1 MPRSTPPR
9 LRRSLRVAALVLA
22 AAGTAGALFSGAA
35 HADIR
40 VGIDVSTTGPAASIG
55 IPSKNTIL
63 MWPATLGGQ
72 KAEYILLDDGSDP
85 SAAVRNV
92 RKLISEEKVDVIV
105 GPNITPTAL
114 AALDAVSEGE
124 TPMVALAASAAI
136 VEPQTDPKRR
146 WAFKMPQ
153 NDSQMATVLTEHMSN
168 HGVRTVGFIGF
179 NDAYGE
185 SWWREF
191 SKLAEVRKIR
201 VVASE
206 RFSRND
212 TSVTGQVLKLMAANP
227 DAILIAGAG
236 TPSVLPQKTLGERGY
251 KGKVYQ
257 THGIATGEFLRMG
270 GKDVE
275 GTLFPTGPVVV
286 ARQLPDNHPVKKVA
300 LDFVTR
306 YEAKYGADSIT
317 QFAGDAWGAWQLL
330 DDAARRALKTGAQPG
345 TKEFRAAMRT
355 ALETTANLTVP
366 NGVLNLSPRDHQ
378 GFDQRSRVMGVIR
391 NGKFSYAGQ

>member
-1 MPRSTPPR
+1 MPRSTLPR
-9 LRRSLRVAALVLA
+9 LRRSLRVAALALA
-22 AAGTAGALFSGAA
+22 AAGALCSGAA

-136 VEPQTDPKRR
+136 VEPQSDPKRR

-168 HGVRTVGFIGF
+168 HGVRSVGFIGF

-286 ARQLPDNHPVKKVA
+286 ARQLPDTHPVKKVA

-345 TKEFRAAMRT
+345 TKEFRAAMRN

>member
-1 MPRSTPPR
+1 MRPLP
-9 LRRSLRVAALVLA
+9 LLAALRIAVLTTLACA
-22 AAGTAGALFSGAA
+22 ASAQ
-35 HADIR
+35 ADIR
-40 VGIDVSTTGPAASIG
+40 VGVDLSTTGPAASIG
-55 IPSKNTIL
+55 IPSKNTVL
-63 MWPATLGGQ
+63 MWPQTIGGQ
-72 KAEYILLDDGSDP
+72 KAHYVILDDGSDP

-105 GPNITPTAL
+105 GPNITPTAI

-124 TPMVALAASAAI
+124 TPMVALAASASI
-136 VEPQTDPKRR
+136 VEPQSDPKRR

-153 NDSQMATVLTEHMSN
+153 NDSHMATVLTEYMSN
-168 HGVRTVGFIGF
+168 HGVRTVAFIGF
-179 NDAYGE
+179 SDAYGE

-191 SKLAEVRKIR
+191 SKLAELRKIR
-201 VVASE
+201 IVANE

-236 TPSVLPQKTLGERGY
+236 TPSVLPQKSLGERGY
-251 KGKVYQ
+251 KGKIYQ
-257 THGIATGEFLRMG
+257 THGIATWEFLRMG

-286 ARQLPDNHPVKKVA
+286 ARQLPENHPVKKVA

-306 YEAKYGADSIT
+306 YEAKYGSDSVT
-317 QFAGDAWGAWQLL
+317 QFAGDAWGAWMLL
-330 DDAARRALKTGAQPG
+330 DDAATRALKTGAKPG
-345 TKEFRAAMRT
+345 TREFRQAMRA
-355 ALETTANLTVP
+355 ALETTTNLTVP
-366 NGVLNLSPRDHQ
+366 NGVINQNAQDHQ

-391 NGKFSYAGQ
+391 NGKFSYAGDRQAAPAN

>member
-1 MPRSTPPR
+1 M
-9 LRRSLRVAALVLA
+9 
-22 AAGTAGALFSGAA
+22 AGIPKAA
-35 HADIR
+35 HAQIR
-40 VGIDVSTTGPAASIG
+40 IGVDVSTTGPAASIG

-63 MWPATLGGQ
+63 MWPETLGGQ
-72 KAEYILLDDGSDP
+72 KAEYIVLDDASDP
-85 SAAVRNV
+85 AAAVRNV
-92 RKLISEEKVDVIV
+92 RKLIAENKVDAIV

-114 AALDAVSEGE
+114 AALDAVNEGE
-124 TPMVALAASAAI
+124 TPMIALAASASI
-136 VEPQTDPKRR
+136 VEPQSDPKRR

-153 NDSQMATVLTEHMSN
+153 NDSHMATVLTEYMSN

-179 NDAYGE
+179 ADAYGE

-201 VVASE
+201 IVASE

-251 KGKVYQ
+251 KGKIYQ

-270 GKDVE
+270 GRDVE

-286 ARQLPDNHPVKKVA
+286 ARQLPDNHPVKPVA
-300 LDFVTR
+300 VDFVKR
-306 YEAKYGADSIT
+306 YEAKYGANSIT

-345 TKEFRAAMRT
+345 TREFRHAMRD
-355 ALETTANLTVP
+355 ALETTSNLTVP
-366 NGVLNLSPRDHQ
+366 NGVLNLNPRDHQ

>member
-1 MPRSTPPR
+1 MPHPLIRITLPS
-9 LRRSLRVAALVLA
+9 AALLLA
-22 AAGTAGALFSGAA
+22 SIAALPV

-55 IPSKNTIL
+55 IPSKNTVM
-63 MWPATLGGQ
+63 MWPQTLGGQ
-72 KAEYILLDDGSDP
+72 RAQYVILDDGSDP
-85 SAAVRNV
+85 AAAVRNV
-92 RKLISEEKVDVIV
+92 RKLISEEKVDVVV
-105 GPNITPTAL
+105 GPNITPTAI
-114 AALDAVSEGE
+114 AALDAVAEGE

-136 VEPQTDPKRR
+136 IEPQSDPKRR

-153 NDSQMATVLTEHMSN
+153 NDSHMATVLTEYMGN
-168 HGVRTVGFIGF
+168 HGVKTVGFIGF

-191 SKLAEVRKIR
+191 SKLADVRKLK
-201 VVASE
+201 VVANE

-212 TSVTGQVLKLMAANP
+212 TSVTGQVLKLMAATP

-236 TPSVLPQKTLGERGY
+236 TPSVLPQKTLAERGY

-257 THGIATGEFLRMG
+257 THGIATWDFLRVG

-300 LDFVTR
+300 MDFVTR
-306 YEAKYGADSIT
+306 YEAKYGVDSIT
-317 QFAGDAWGAWQLL
+317 QFAGDAWGAWMLL
-330 DDAARRALKTGAQPG
+330 DDAARRAGKSGAQPG
-345 TKEFRAAMRT
+345 TREFRHAMRD
-355 ALETTANLTVP
+355 ALETTTNLTIP
-366 NGVLNLSPRDHQ
+366 NGVMNLSAKDHQ

-391 NGKFSYAGQ
+391 DGKFAYASDK

>member
-1 MPRSTPPR
+1 MPSLPFR
-9 LRRSLRVAALVLA
+9 LAAPVNALGALLCTAALAATLA
-22 AAGTAGALFSGAA
+22 SAPVR
-35 HADIR
+35 ADIR

-55 IPSKNTIL
+55 IPSKNTVL
-63 MWPATLGGQ
+63 MWPQTLGGQ
-72 KAEYILLDDGSDP
+72 KAHYIVLDDGSDP

-92 RKLISEEKVDVIV
+92 RKFITEEKVDVIV

-114 AALDAVSEGE
+114 AALDAVAEGE
-124 TPMVALAASAAI
+124 TPMVALAASASI
-136 VEPQTDPKRR
+136 IEPQTDAKRR

-153 NDSQMATVLTEHMSN
+153 NDSQMATVLTEYMSN
-168 HGVRTVGFIGF
+168 NGVRTVGFISF

-191 SKLAEVRKIR
+191 SRLAEVRKLQ
-201 VVASE
+201 VVANE

-212 TSVTGQVLKLMAANP
+212 TSVTGQVLKLMATNP

-251 KGKVYQ
+251 KGKVFQ
-257 THGIATGEFLRMG
+257 THGIATWEFLRMG
-270 GKDVE
+270 GRDVE

-286 ARQLPDNHPVKKVA
+286 ARQLPDSHPVKKVA
-300 LDFVTR
+300 VDFVTR
-306 YEAKYGADSIT
+306 YEAKFGPNTVT

-330 DDAARRALKTGAQPG
+330 DDAAGRALKTGAQPG
-345 TKEFRAAMRT
+345 TKEFRHAMRA
-355 ALETTANLTVP
+355 ALETTTNLTVP
-366 NGVLNLSPRDHQ
+366 NGVLNLSPKDHQ

-391 NGKFSYAGQ
+391 GGKFAYAGDK